1 MFTIRTRRPAIIFF
15 FQAEDGIRDADVT
28 GVQTCALPIS
38 PPWWGGR
45 GWWARRRMARL
56 SLPQQHDQDDDHGGE
71 HSGEEHEPVQAAWA
85 LVHVSTSSPGLLAG
99 LGLRFAAGYAAAG
112 GLAT

>member
-1 MFTIRTRRPAIIFF
+1 
-15 FQAEDGIRDADVT
+15 
-28 GVQTCALPIS
+28 
-38 PPWWGGR
+38 
-45 GWWARRRMARL
+45 MARL

-112 GLAT
+112 GLAAAARWALWPTVWACCSASA